1 MYSVVV
7 VSQRDS
13 NVVEKVLVF
22 DSYESAH
29 HFAGKEAYGYAN
41 EKGLEVFAGSDRFD
55 AFDDTGVGLV
65 CSWHIVEISKQ

>member
-22 DSYESAH
+22 DSYERAH
-29 HFAGKEAYGYAN
+29 HFAGTSAYGYAN
-41 EKGLEVFAGSDRFD
+41 ENGLEVFAGPDRFD
-55 AFDDTGVGLV
+55 AFDATGIGLV
-65 CSWHIVEISKQ
+65 CSWHIAEISNQ